1 MLVLVSGVVT
11 QRDCVVGSRAQV
23 AHDPPLH
30 ARALARSSCLG
41 IPRALMAHP
50 HHVRAIRGHTA
61 PGGHMHTQWRH
72 FHLTVVVVTFTAS
85 GCLFVTPPTL
95 LIEIRSGRGTYGADE
110 GGSTG

>member
-30 ARALARSSCLG
+30 ARTLARSSCLG

-61 PGGHMHTQWRH
+61 PGGHAYMYTMEALPSHR
-72 FHLTVVVVTFTAS
+72 
-85 GCLFVTPPTL
+85 
-95 LIEIRSGRGTYGADE
+95 GRGDLHSLGVPFRDSSYSSHRNKVRPWDIRCR
-110 GGSTG
+110 